1 MRNILLV
8 GFIALFTSACVV
20 IKQDQVAVKRTLGK
34 LSEKKLESG
43 FYTYNPFI
51 TTLLK
56 LPIRT
61 VNLEVS
67 LNLPSKE
74 GLTIASEISILY
86 SINKEMI
93 QDILTQVGDD
103 YEKQLILPVF
113 RSASADVCARF
124 VAKDLHSGE
133 RFVIEKQIKEK
144 MSELLA
150 ERGFVIEAVLMKS
163 IKLPDN
169 LVQAIEAKQAAEQD
183 AMRMKFVIDR
193 EKLEAERKLIEA
205 EGTSK
210 AQKVLSEGLTDQII
224 QLQSIEAFKELSK
237 SQNAKVIVTD
247 GKTPFLIKND

>member
-1 MRNILLV
+1 M
-8 GFIALFTSACVV
+8 SSCVV

-34 LSEKKLESG
+34 LSSNKLESG
-43 FYTYNPFI
+43 FYFYNPFI

-56 LPIRT
+56 LPLRT

-86 SINKEMI
+86 SINKDKI
-93 QDILTQVGDD
+93 QEILTTVGDE
-103 YEKQLILPVF
+103 YENQLILPVF

-133 RFVIEKQIKEK
+133 RHIIENEIKQR
-144 MSELLA
+144 MSDLLSN
-150 ERGFVIEAVLMKS
+150 RGFVIEAVLMKS
-163 IKLPDN
+163 IKLPNN
-169 LVQAIEAKQAAEQD
+169 LVIAIEEKLAAEQD
-183 AMRMKFVIDR
+183 AMRMKFVIDKER
-193 EKLEAERKLIEA
+193 LEAERKLIEA

-210 AQKVLSEGLTDQII
+210 AQKVLSEGLTEEII
-224 QLQSIEAFKELSK
+224 KFQSIEAFRELSK
-237 SQNAKVIVTD
+237 SPNAKVIVTD